1 MSLEEKIFDKIFS
14 SGVSGLKKTDLTKE
28 FASVDLDNI
37 LNTWIKEN
45 KIIISKKGS
54 TNYCWHKDSYFHYLL
69 ESDPKF
75 KYTFEILKEVQISF
89 QKLSTSIDK
98 HVEKLEGRMIVL
110 LDSILATTTNNN
122 NNNNNVYENSIP
134 KPQKVINLQNFS
146 DDFDSTI
153 CKYSDSIG
161 WVPLVT
167 LRNDLSHK
175 YEISEKEFYDLAEQL
190 VNENRSKYELSTGG
204 NEGIMIRGLVYG
216 YVRCL

>member
-14 SGVSGLKKTDLTKE
+14 SGVSGLKKTDLSKE
-28 FASVDLDNI
+28 FASVNLDNI

-54 TNYCWHKDSYFHYLL
+54 TNYCWHTDSYYQYLL
-69 ESDPKF
+69 DSDPKF
-75 KYTFEILKEVQISF
+75 KYTFELLKEMSTSF
-89 QKLSTSIDK
+89 NKLSNSIDK
-98 HVEKLEGRMIVL
+98 HVEKLEGKMMVL
-110 LDSILATTTNNN
+110 MDSILATATNKHTF
-122 NNNNNVYENSIP
+122 ENSIAN
-134 KPQKVINLQNFS
+134 PQKVINLQNFS
-146 DDFDSTI
+146 EDFDLTI

-161 WVPLVT
+161 WVPLAT
-167 LRNDLSHK
+167 LRNDLSNK

>member
-14 SGVSGLKKTDLTKE
+14 SGVSGLKKTDLSKE
-28 FASVDLDNI
+28 FASVNLDNI

-54 TNYCWHKDSYFHYLL
+54 TNYCWHKDSYYQYLL
-69 ESDPKF
+69 DSDPKF
-75 KYTFEILKEVQISF
+75 KYTFELLKEMSTSF
-89 QKLSTSIDK
+89 NKLSNSIDK
-98 HVEKLEGRMIVL
+98 HVEKLEGKMMVL
-110 LDSILATTTNNN
+110 MDSILATTTNKRTF
-122 NNNNNVYENSIP
+122 ENSIAN
-134 KPQKVINLQNFS
+134 PQKVINLQNFS
-146 DDFDSTI
+146 EDFDLTI

-161 WVPLVT
+161 WVPLAT
-167 LRNDLSHK
+167 LRNDLSNK
-175 YEISEKEFYDLAEQL
+175 YEISEKEFYDIAEQL

>member
-37 LNTWIKEN
+37 LNTWIKQN

-54 TNYCWHKDSYFHYLL
+54 TNYCWHKDSYFQYLVD
-69 ESDPKF
+69 SDPKF
-75 KYTFEILKEVQISF
+75 KYTLELLKEVQISF
-89 QKLSTSIDK
+89 QNLSTSIDR
-98 HVEKLEGRMIVL
+98 HVEKLEGKMIVL
-110 LDSILATTTNNN
+110 MDSILATTTNNHTF
-122 NNNNNVYENSIP
+122 ENSIP
-134 KPQKVINLQNFS
+134 NPQKVINLQRFS
-146 DDFDSTI
+146 EDFDLTI

-161 WVPLVT
+161 WVPLAT
-167 LRNDLSHK
+167 LRNDLSIK

>member
-14 SGVSGLKKTDLTKE
+14 SGVSGLKKTDLIKE
-28 FASVDLDNI
+28 FSSVNLDSI

-54 TNYCWHKDSYFHYLL
+54 TNYCWHKDSYFQYLVD
-69 ESDPKF
+69 SDPKF
-75 KYTFEILKEVQISF
+75 KYTLELLKEVQISF
-89 QKLSTSIDK
+89 QNLSTSIDK
-98 HVEKLEGRMIVL
+98 HVEKLEGKMIVL
-110 LDSILATTTNNN
+110 MDSILATTTNNHTF
-122 NNNNNVYENSIP
+122 ENSIP
-134 KPQKVINLQNFS
+134 NPQKVINLQSFS
-146 DDFDSTI
+146 EDFDLTI

-161 WVPLVT
+161 WVPLAT

>member
-37 LNTWIKEN
+37 LNTWIKQN

-54 TNYCWHKDSYFHYLL
+54 TNYCWHKDSYFQYLVD
-69 ESDPKF
+69 SDPKF
-75 KYTFEILKEVQISF
+75 KYTLELLKEVQISF
-89 QKLSTSIDK
+89 KNLSTSIDR
-98 HVEKLEGRMIVL
+98 HVEKLEGKMIVL
-110 LDSILATTTNNN
+110 MDSILATTTNNHTF
-122 NNNNNVYENSIP
+122 ENSIP
-134 KPQKVINLQNFS
+134 NPQKVINLQSFS
-146 DDFDSTI
+146 EDFDLTI

-161 WVPLVT
+161 WVPLAT
-167 LRNDLSHK
+167 LRNDLSIK

>member
-28 FASVDLDNI
+28 FASVNLDNI
-37 LNTWIKEN
+37 LNTWIKQN
-45 KIIISKKGS
+45 KIIVSKKGS
-54 TNYCWHKDSYFHYLL
+54 TNYCWHKDSYFQYLVD
-69 ESDPKF
+69 SDPKF
-75 KYTFEILKEVQISF
+75 KYTLELIKEVQISF
-89 QKLSTSIDK
+89 QNLSTSIDK
-98 HVEKLEGRMIVL
+98 HVEKLEGKMIVL
-110 LDSILATTTNNN
+110 MDSILATTTNNHTF
-122 NNNNNVYENSIP
+122 ENSIP
-134 KPQKVINLQNFS
+134 NPQKVINLQRFS
-146 DDFDSTI
+146 EDFDLTI

-161 WVPLVT
+161 WVPLAT
-167 LRNDLSHK
+167 LRNDLSIK

>member
-28 FASVDLDNI
+28 FASVNLDNI

-45 KIIISKKGS
+45 KIIVSKKGS
-54 TNYCWHKDSYFHYLL
+54 TNYCWHKDSYFQYLVD
-69 ESDPKF
+69 SDPKF
-75 KYTFEILKEVQISF
+75 KYTLELLKEVQISF
-89 QKLSTSIDK
+89 QNLSTSIDK
-98 HVEKLEGRMIVL
+98 HVEKLEGKMIVL
-110 LDSILATTTNNN
+110 MDSILATTTNSHTF
-122 NNNNNVYENSIP
+122 ENSIP
-134 KPQKVINLQNFS
+134 NPQKVINLQSFS
-146 DDFDSTI
+146 EDFDLTI

-161 WVPLVT
+161 WVPLAT
-167 LRNDLSHK
+167 LRNDLSNK
-175 YEISEKEFYDLAEQL
+175 YEISEKEFYDLAEEI

>member
-28 FASVDLDNI
+28 FASVNLDNI

-54 TNYCWHKDSYFHYLL
+54 TNYCWHKDSYYQYLL
-69 ESDPKF
+69 DSDPKF
-75 KYTFEILKEVQISF
+75 KYTFELLKEMSTSF
-89 QKLSTSIDK
+89 NKLSTSIDK
-98 HVEKLEGRMIVL
+98 HVEKLEGKMMVL
-110 LDSILATTTNNN
+110 MDSILATATNKHTF
-122 NNNNNVYENSIP
+122 ENSIAN
-134 KPQKVINLQNFS
+134 PQKVINLQNFS
-146 DDFDSTI
+146 EDFDLTI

-161 WVPLVT
+161 WVPLAT
-167 LRNDLSHK
+167 LRNDLSNK
-175 YEISEKEFYDLAEQL
+175 YEISEKEFYDIAEQL

>member
-14 SGVSGLKKTDLTKE
+14 SGVSGLKKTDLSKE
-28 FASVDLDNI
+28 FASVNLDNI

-54 TNYCWHKDSYFHYLL
+54 TNYCWHKDSYYQYLL
-69 ESDPKF
+69 DSDPKF
-75 KYTFEILKEVQISF
+75 KYTFELLKEMSTSF
-89 QKLSTSIDK
+89 NKLSTSIDK
-98 HVEKLEGRMIVL
+98 HVEKLEGKMMVL
-110 LDSILATTTNNN
+110 MDSILATATNKHTF
-122 NNNNNVYENSIP
+122 ENSIAN
-134 KPQKVINLQNFS
+134 PQKVINLQNFS
-146 DDFDSTI
+146 EDFDLKI

-161 WVPLVT
+161 WVPLAT
-167 LRNDLSHK
+167 LRNDLSNK
-175 YEISEKEFYDLAEQL
+175 YEISEKEFYDIAEQL

>member
-14 SGVSGLKKTDLTKE
+14 SGVSGLKKTDLSKE
-28 FASVDLDNI
+28 FASVNLDNI

-54 TNYCWHKDSYFHYLL
+54 TNYCWHKDSYYQYLL
-69 ESDPKF
+69 DSDTKF
-75 KYTFEILKEVQISF
+75 KYTFELLKEMSTSF
-89 QKLSTSIDK
+89 NKLSTSIDK
-98 HVEKLEGRMIVL
+98 HVEKLEGKMMVL
-110 LDSILATTTNNN
+110 MDSILATATNKHTF
-122 NNNNNVYENSIP
+122 ENSIAN
-134 KPQKVINLQNFS
+134 PQKVINLQNFS
-146 DDFDSTI
+146 EDFDLTI

-161 WVPLVT
+161 WVPLAT
-167 LRNDLSHK
+167 LRNDLSNK
-175 YEISEKEFYDLAEQL
+175 YEISEKEFYDIAEQL

>member
-14 SGVSGLKKTDLTKE
+14 SGVSGLKKTDLSKE
-28 FASVDLDNI
+28 FASVNLDNI

-54 TNYCWHKDSYFHYLL
+54 TNYCWHKDSYYQYLL
-69 ESDPKF
+69 DSDPKF
-75 KYTFEILKEVQISF
+75 KYTFELLKEMSTSF
-89 QKLSTSIDK
+89 NKLSTSVDK
-98 HVEKLEGRMIVL
+98 HVEKLEGKMMVL
-110 LDSILATTTNNN
+110 MDSILATATNKHTF
-122 NNNNNVYENSIP
+122 ENSIAN
-134 KPQKVINLQNFS
+134 PQKVINLQNFS
-146 DDFDSTI
+146 EDFDLTI

-161 WVPLVT
+161 WVPLAT
-167 LRNDLSHK
+167 LRNDLSNK

>member
-28 FASVDLDNI
+28 FASVNLDNI
-37 LNTWIKEN
+37 LNTWIKQN
-45 KIIISKKGS
+45 KIIVSKKGS
-54 TNYCWHKDSYFHYLL
+54 ANYCWHKDSYFQYLL
-69 ESDPKF
+69 DSDPKF
-75 KYTFEILKEVQISF
+75 KYTLELLKEVQISF
-89 QKLSTSIDK
+89 QNLSTSIDK
-98 HVEKLEGRMIVL
+98 HVEKLEGKMIVL
-110 LDSILATTTNNN
+110 MDSILATTTNSHTF
-122 NNNNNVYENSIP
+122 ENSIP
-134 KPQKVINLQNFS
+134 NPQKVINLQSFS
-146 DDFDSTI
+146 EDFDLTI

-161 WVPLVT
+161 WVPLAT
-167 LRNDLSHK
+167 LRNDLSNK

>member
-28 FASVDLDNI
+28 FASVNLDNI
-37 LNTWIKEN
+37 LNTWIKQN
-45 KIIISKKGS
+45 KIIVSKKGS
-54 TNYCWHKDSYFHYLL
+54 TNYCWHKDSYFQYLVD
-69 ESDPKF
+69 SDPKF
-75 KYTFEILKEVQISF
+75 KYTLELLKEVQISF
-89 QKLSTSIDK
+89 QNLSTSIDR
-98 HVEKLEGRMIVL
+98 HVEKLEGKMIVL
-110 LDSILATTTNNN
+110 MDSILATTTNNHTF
-122 NNNNNVYENSIP
+122 ENSIP
-134 KPQKVINLQNFS
+134 NPQKVINLQRFS
-146 DDFDSTI
+146 EDFDLTI

-161 WVPLVT
+161 WVPLAT
-167 LRNDLSHK
+167 LRNDLSNK

>member
-14 SGVSGLKKTDLTKE
+14 SGVSGLKKTDLSKE
-28 FASVDLDNI
+28 FASVNLDNI

-54 TNYCWHKDSYFHYLL
+54 TNYCWHKDSYYQYLL
-69 ESDPKF
+69 DSDPKF
-75 KYTFEILKEVQISF
+75 KYTFELLKEMSTSF
-89 QKLSTSIDK
+89 NKLSTSIDK
-98 HVEKLEGRMIVL
+98 HVEKLEGKMMVL
-110 LDSILATTTNNN
+110 MESILATATNKHTF
-122 NNNNNVYENSIP
+122 ENSIAN
-134 KPQKVINLQNFS
+134 PQKVINLQNFS
-146 DDFDSTI
+146 EDFDLTI

-161 WVPLVT
+161 WVPLAT
-167 LRNDLSHK
+167 LRNDLSNK
-175 YEISEKEFYDLAEQL
+175 YEISEKEFYDIAEQL

>member
-37 LNTWIKEN
+37 LNTWIKQN

-54 TNYCWHKDSYFHYLL
+54 TNYCWHKDSYFQYLVD
-69 ESDPKF
+69 SDPKF
-75 KYTFEILKEVQISF
+75 KYTLELLKEVQISF
-89 QKLSTSIDK
+89 KNLSTSIDR
-98 HVEKLEGRMIVL
+98 HVEKLEGKMIVL
-110 LDSILATTTNNN
+110 MDSILATTTNNHTF
-122 NNNNNVYENSIP
+122 ENSIP
-134 KPQKVINLQNFS
+134 NPQKVINLQRFS
-146 DDFDSTI
+146 EDFDLTI

-161 WVPLVT
+161 WVPLAT
-167 LRNDLSHK
+167 LRNDLSNK

>member
-37 LNTWIKEN
+37 LNTWIKQN

-54 TNYCWHKDSYFHYLL
+54 TNYCWHKDSYFQYLVD
-69 ESDPKF
+69 SDPKF
-75 KYTFEILKEVQISF
+75 KYTLELLKEVQISF
-89 QKLSTSIDK
+89 KNLSTSIDR
-98 HVEKLEGRMIVL
+98 HVEKLEGKMIVL
-110 LDSILATTTNNN
+110 MDSILATTTNNHTF
-122 NNNNNVYENSIP
+122 ENSIP
-134 KPQKVINLQNFS
+134 NPQKVINLQRFS
-146 DDFDSTI
+146 EDFDLTI

-161 WVPLVT
+161 WVPLAT
-167 LRNDLSHK
+167 LRNDLSIK
-175 YEISEKEFYDLAEQL
+175 YEISENEFY
-190 VNENRSKYELSTGG
+190 TGG

>member
-14 SGVSGLKKTDLTKE
+14 SGVSGLKKTDLSKE
-28 FASVDLDNI
+28 FASVNLDTI

-54 TNYCWHKDSYFHYLL
+54 TNYCWHKDSYYQYLL
-69 ESDPKF
+69 DSDPKF
-75 KYTFEILKEVQISF
+75 KYTFELLKEMSTSF
-89 QKLSTSIDK
+89 NKLSTSIDK
-98 HVEKLEGRMIVL
+98 HVEKLEGKMMVL
-110 LDSILATTTNNN
+110 MDSILATATNKHTF
-122 NNNNNVYENSIP
+122 ENSTAN
-134 KPQKVINLQNFS
+134 PQKVINLQNFS
-146 DDFDSTI
+146 EDFDLTI

-161 WVPLVT
+161 WVPLAT
-167 LRNDLSHK
+167 LRNDLSNK
-175 YEISEKEFYDLAEQL
+175 YEISEKEFYDIAEQL

>member
-37 LNTWIKEN
+37 LNTWIKQN

-54 TNYCWHKDSYFHYLL
+54 TNYCWHKDSYFQYLVD
-69 ESDPKF
+69 SDPKF
-75 KYTFEILKEVQISF
+75 KYTLELLKEVQISF
-89 QKLSTSIDK
+89 QNLSTSIDK
-98 HVEKLEGRMIVL
+98 HVEKLEGKMIVL
-110 LDSILATTTNNN
+110 MDSILATTTNSHTF
-122 NNNNNVYENSIP
+122 ENSIP
-134 KPQKVINLQNFS
+134 NPQKVINLQSFS
-146 DDFDSTI
+146 EDFDLTI

-161 WVPLVT
+161 WVPLAT
-167 LRNDLSHK
+167 LRNDLSIK

>member
-37 LNTWIKEN
+37 LNTWIKHN
-45 KIIISKKGS
+45 KIIVSKKGS
-54 TNYCWHKDSYFHYLL
+54 TNYCWHKDSYFQYLVD
-69 ESDPKF
+69 SDPKF
-75 KYTFEILKEVQISF
+75 KYTLELLKEVQISF
-89 QKLSTSIDK
+89 KNLSTSIDR
-98 HVEKLEGRMIVL
+98 HVEKLEGKMIVL
-110 LDSILATTTNNN
+110 MDSILATTTNNHTF
-122 NNNNNVYENSIP
+122 ENSIP
-134 KPQKVINLQNFS
+134 NPQKVINLQSFS
-146 DDFDSTI
+146 EDFDLTI

-161 WVPLVT
+161 WVPLAT
-167 LRNDLSHK
+167 LRNDLSNK

>member
-28 FASVDLDNI
+28 FASVNLDNI

-45 KIIISKKGS
+45 KIIVSKKGS
-54 TNYCWHKDSYFHYLL
+54 TNYCWHKDSYFQYLVD
-69 ESDPKF
+69 SDPKF
-75 KYTFEILKEVQISF
+75 KYTLELLKEVQISF
-89 QKLSTSIDK
+89 QNLSTSIDK
-98 HVEKLEGRMIVL
+98 HVEKLEGKMIVL
-110 LDSILATTTNNN
+110 MDSILATTTNSHTF
-122 NNNNNVYENSIP
+122 ENSIP
-134 KPQKVINLQNFS
+134 NPQKVINLQSFS
-146 DDFDSTI
+146 EDFDLTI

-161 WVPLVT
+161 WVPLAT
-167 LRNDLSHK
+167 LRNDLSDK